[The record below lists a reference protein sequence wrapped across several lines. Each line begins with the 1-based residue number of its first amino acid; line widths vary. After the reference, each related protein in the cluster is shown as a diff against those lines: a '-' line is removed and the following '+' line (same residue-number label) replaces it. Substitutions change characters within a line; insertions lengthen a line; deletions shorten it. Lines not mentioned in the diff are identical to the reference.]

1 VSAPRENWRD
11 IPVVDLTDSEVA
23 LMTRQEGIW
32 CADMLIERL
41 RLRTSAAMAAPVT
54 PALAIDGAGTG
65 AGE

>member
-1 VSAPRENWRD
+1 VSEPRENWRE
-11 IPVVDLTDSEVA
+11 IPVVDLADSEVA

-41 RLRTSAAMAAPVT
+41 RLRSPAAMAAPIT
-54 PALAIDGAGTG
+54 PPPAIDGAGTG